1 MKEKLTIGY
10 SELKISLPL
19 LVAYEEKLFLKYK
32 LDNIELRAYSNAQS
46 LMDDLSSHKIHLGG
60 YTALPIAF
68 SAMGKTKLLFIGGIY
83 ESDEYPISFLL
94 VRKENNEINSIED
107 LKGKKIGILPTKA
120 YRIWIETILKKEGL
134 SLSDIAIIDVE
145 NEKHEEYLK
154 SKEIDAL
161 FTNDPMASNIIAEGI
176 GVRLSEK
183 ALVPHATGI
192 HPFYFGS
199 FNITSQFAKNNT
211 DIVRKIT
218 LALDEAILI
227 IAKNPYIVEKSL
239 TKYLHM
245 SKEFIETLTNTNFKT
260 SKNVSNNDL
269 SIMQLYYF
277 QQNLY
282 RNKITTEYLQYH
294 YTGKIYRFLRYI
306 DKIVIPFLEKNWKIG
321 TLITVIAAA
330 IISFLN
336 TRQHTME
343 ENRKHQKE
351 LIELL
356 KSQQAQFLLEYYKY
370 DTYNQPIKLVNIG
383 HSSLKNLRVHIEIY
397 FVSDT
402 YKIYS
407 ASNLKQIATIDENIL
422 KLFQK
427 EKIINEP
434 KDFIGMFDTNRIYE
448 LSSLEG
454 DLFSDSSNRNKMDL
468 DLGSFSQ
475 VNAVKFSKI
484 LEMQIIIRLKIK
496 YNEDISEKSRM
507 TNKYIWLEEDDD
519 NKTIRHDLEDIYG
532 GKKII
537 REIKKY
543 EDTTKNVIF
552 N

>member
-1 MKEKLTIGY
+1 MGTLQNKLQCI
-10 SELKISLPL
+10 
-19 LVAYEEKLFLKYK
+19 
-32 LDNIELRAYSNAQS
+32 
-46 LMDDLSSHKIHLGG
+46 
-60 YTALPIAF
+60 PINQP
-68 SAMGKTKLLFIGGIY
+68 KTKLLFIGGIY

-94 VRKENNEINSIED
+94 VGKDNNEINSIED

-120 YRIWIETILKKEGL
+120 HRIWIETILKKEGL
-134 SLSDIAIIDVE
+134 SLLDIDIIDVKNGE
-145 NEKHEEYLK
+145 HEEYLK
-154 SKEIDAL
+154 NKKIDAL
-161 FTNDPMASNIIAEGI
+161 FTNDPMASNILAEGI

-239 TKYLHM
+239 TKYLHR

-260 SKNVSNNDL
+260 SKNVSNHDL

-282 RNKITTEYLQYH
+282 KNKITTEHLQYH

-336 TRQHTME
+336 TRQHTIE

-351 LIELL
+351 LIKLR
-356 KSQQAQFLLEYYKY
+356 KSQQAQFQLEYYKY

-383 HSSLKNLRVHIEIY
+383 HSSLKNLRVQIEIY